1 VQDIFGKLVLA
12 QDRKEAAMTRYLS
25 LVVML
30 AALMVVDLHE
40 ANAQTASMPDFGYYK
55 SRVEPIFLRKKAG
68 HTRCYVCHS
77 EPNRPFRLQR
87 LAPGRS
93 SWTPEQSKQ
102 NFEIASAL
110 VTPGDPDHS
119 RLLIH
124 PLAPEGGG
132 DAFHSGGRQFASKGD
147 PDWRI
152 LAAWVN
158 GAKDAVPAKR

>member
-1 VQDIFGKLVLA
+1 
-12 QDRKEAAMTRYLS
+12 MPTRCLS
-25 LVVML
+25 IVAML
-30 AALMVVDLHE
+30 AALMVVDLHD

-55 SRVEPIFLRKKAG
+55 SHVEPIFLRKKAG

-77 EPNRPFRLQR
+77 EANTAFRLQR
-87 LAPGRS
+87 VAPGRS

-102 NFEIASAL
+102 NFEITSAL
-110 VTPGDPDHS
+110 VTPGDPGHS

-132 DAFHSGGRQFASKGD
+132 DAFHSGGRQFASKED
-147 PDWRI
+147 RDWRI

-158 GAKDAVPAKR
+158 GAKDAVPVKR